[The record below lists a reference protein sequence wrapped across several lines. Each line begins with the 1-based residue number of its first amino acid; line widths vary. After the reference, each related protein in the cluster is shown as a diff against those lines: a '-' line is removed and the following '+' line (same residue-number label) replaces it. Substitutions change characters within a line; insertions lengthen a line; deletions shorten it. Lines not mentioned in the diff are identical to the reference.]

1 MRSVVL
7 DHFGAPEVLHL
18 TDTPTP
24 APGPG
29 EVLVDISAA
38 GVNRADLLAR
48 AGRYH
53 RAGRPAARARPG
65 GLRHRRPWAAAS
77 PVSNPGTRVIARGAT
92 NEPGF
97 YREQAVVPAAHVVP
111 VPDGVDDASAAS
123 LPTAWLS
130 AWYCLHHLGQVQ
142 AGQTVLVHAAASGVG
157 SAAVQVAG
165 AAGATVVATARTP
178 AKTEWVRE
186 LGADTVIDTAE
197 GDRAATLAAI
207 HDATAGRG
215 ADIVLDTVGGD
226 TFADSLKAA
235 AYAARVVAL
244 ANVAL
249 APSTIDT
256 RDFYPKNLQI
266 LGFQITALM
275 EHGYDPRTDL
285 ESLLEGVATGRFTV
299 PITATFDLADAAKA
313 HEKLE
318 DRATR
323 GKVVLTTGLTS

>member
-7 DHFGAPEVLHL
+7 DHFGSPDVLHL

-24 APGPG
+24 APGSG
-29 EVLVDISAA
+29 EVLVDISVA
-38 GVNRADLLAR
+38 GVNRADLLGR
-48 AGRYH
+48 AGNYH
-53 RAGRPAARARPG
+53 RAGKPPLVL
-65 GLRHRRPWAAAS
+65 GLEACGIISRVGS
-77 PVSNPGTRVIARGAT
+77 GVTGLVPGTRVIARGAT

-97 YREQAVVPAAHVVP
+97 YCEQAVVPATQVVP
-111 VPDGVDDASAAS
+111 VPDGVDDSSAAS

-130 AWYCLHHLGQVQ
+130 AWYCLHHLGQVRS
-142 AGQTVLVHAAASGVG
+142 GQTVLVHAAASGVG
-157 SAAVQVAG
+157 SAAVQIAK

-178 AKTEWVRE
+178 VRTEWVRD
-186 LGADTVIDTAE
+186 LGADAVVDTAD

-207 HDATAGRG
+207 HDVTDRRG

-235 AYAARVVAL
+235 AYAARVIAL

-256 RDFYPKNLQI
+256 RDFYPKNVQI

-275 EHGYDPRTDL
+275 EHGYDPRNDL
-285 ESLLEGVATGRFTV
+285 ESLLAGVAAGRFTV
-299 PITATFDLADAAKA
+299 PIAATFDLADAAKA
-313 HEKLE
+313 HELLE
-318 DRATR
+318 NRSTC
-323 GKVVLTTGLTS
+323 GKVVLTTR